1 VKKLTHV
8 ALVTGF
14 AASLMILGCDDG
26 DQPAA
31 QQNPP
36 APRGEVTIAVED
48 YDPQAAFRAWY
59 APVEYQVEPQIAG
72 YTLPLDLGDVVGLD
86 GLSYRLNDDARA
98 ALARNGFVVTDY
110 GDEED
115 ITKVYSWA
123 DDAGVPPF
131 VTVDTLLH
139 LYHLQFDQTLKVI
152 EENEFAP
159 AMVDFS
165 REMLQIA
172 LDQRGAL
179 SGDLKEAA
187 TRNAAYFAVGL
198 KSLEPDANVPRPV
211 RDMVRDEIDLIEAH
225 AGFANSPVFGYR
237 EDYSQYVPRGHYTR
251 SETLKQY
258 FKAMMW
264 YGRLSMLLKGGDD
277 ALIPEEQARIQ
288 TLQALLIAGTLYQP
302 EHAELLAAWQRIYSV
317 TGFYVGF
324 ADDLTPQEYAEAIKK
339 VAGASFQWANLAS
352 DETLFALR
360 SELATYRAPQI
371 YGGTGEIMLMP
382 PFSPEQLAEALS
394 KTMGLRLMGQ
404 RFIADGYMMQ
414 ELGFPKAGAFTGEG
428 AAGLRKPFSME
439 MTQGGPQRVFPRGLD
454 VMAVLGSERAHAI
467 LQAEGDTA
475 YANYEAQL
483 SALRDEFGGVSQADW
498 NRNLYW
504 SWLHSLQALVTPVGE
519 GYPNFMRTD
528 AWQDRTLWAA
538 LASWAE
544 LRHDTIL
551 YAKQPYMMLA
561 GAMPPGEELPP
572 PPGFVEPRPEFY
584 ARMLALA
591 RMTREGLSAMEV
603 LDEQSLARLQSLEEI
618 IERLHDISLTELRG
632 EAISDDD
639 ADYIKYIAGRLK
651 RTLIGIEDEEEKS
664 TMVADVL
671 TDTNTSQALEEG
683 VGYIKLLVAAYQ
695 IPDGRIAVGV
705 GPVLS
710 HYEFKQP
717 MSDRLTDEAWREM
730 LQANPPETAPWVDGF
745 YVAR

>member
-1 VKKLTHV
+1 MRTLAHV
-8 ALVTGF
+8 ALVTAF
-14 AASLMILGCDDG
+14 ATSLVILGCNNG
-26 DQPAA
+26 DRPAA
-31 QQNPP
+31 QQNRPDVN
-36 APRGEVTIAVED
+36 AEVTLSVEEF
-48 YDPQAAFRAWY
+48 DPQAAFREWY
-59 APVEYQVEPQIAG
+59 EPVEYGVEPQIPG
-72 YTLPLDLGDVVGLD
+72 YTLPLDLSNVVGFAELPYP
-86 GLSYRLNDDARA
+86 LSDEARE

-110 GDEED
+110 GRQED

-123 DDAGVPPF
+123 DDNGVAPF

-159 AMVDFS
+159 AMADFS
-165 REMLQIA
+165 REMMQIA
-172 LDQRGAL
+172 LDQHGGL
-179 SGDLKEAA
+179 SGDLQEAA
-187 TRNAAYFAVGL
+187 RLNVAYFAVGL
-198 KSLEPDANVPRPV
+198 KCLEPEADVPAPV
-211 RDMVRDEIDLIEAH
+211 AAMVAEELALIEAH
-225 AGFANSPVFGYR
+225 AGFAASPIFSYR

-251 SETLKQY
+251 SETLKRY

-277 ALIPEEQARIQ
+277 AIVSEEQARVQ
-288 TLQALLIAGTLYQP
+288 TLQACLIAGTLYRS
-302 EHAELLAAWQRIYSV
+302 ENAGLLDTWRRIYAV

-324 ADDLTPQEYAEAIKK
+324 ADDLTPQEYAEEIGK
-339 VAGASFQWANLAS
+339 VAGASFTWAGLAS
-352 DETLFALR
+352 EETMFALR

-371 YGGTGEIMLMP
+371 YGGTGEVTLMP
-382 PFSPEQLAEALS
+382 PFSPEQLDELLAE
-394 KTMGLRLMGQ
+394 TMGLRLMGQ

-414 ELGFPKAGAFTGEG
+414 ELGFPRAGEFTGEG
-428 AAGLRKPFSME
+428 RPFSME

-454 VMAVLGSERAHAI
+454 VMAVLGSERAHEI

-475 YANYEAQL
+475 YENYEAQL
-483 SALRDEFGGVSQADW
+483 AKLREEFGGVSREDW

-504 SWLHSLQALVTPVGE
+504 SWLYSLQALVTPVGE
-519 GYPNFMRTD
+519 GFPNFMRTD

-551 YAKQPYMMLA
+551 YAKQPYMPVA
-561 GAMPPGEELPP
+561 GMVPPGEELPP

-591 RMTREGLSAMEV
+591 RMTREGLSAMGV
-603 LDEQSLARLQSLEEI
+603 LDEQSLGRLNALEQI
-618 IERLHDISLTELRG
+618 IRRLLEISLTELRG

-651 RTLIGIEDEEEKS
+651 GALIGIEDEEEKS
-664 TMVADVL
+664 TVVADVL
-671 TDTNTSQALEEG
+671 TDTNTGQVLEEG

-695 IPDGRIAVGV
+695 VPDGRVAVGV

-710 HYEFKQP
+710 HYEFKHP
-717 MSDRLTDEAWREM
+717 ISDRLTDEAWREK
-730 LQANPPETAPWVDGF
+730 LQANPPEAAPWVGSF
-745 YVAR
+745 YVAGQ